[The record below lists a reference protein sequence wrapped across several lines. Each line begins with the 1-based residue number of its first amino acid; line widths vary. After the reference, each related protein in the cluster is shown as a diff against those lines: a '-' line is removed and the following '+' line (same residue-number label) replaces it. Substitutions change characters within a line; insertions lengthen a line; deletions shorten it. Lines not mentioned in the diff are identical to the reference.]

1 MGIDADRFLIHM
13 ALYDMS
19 VESSAHEH
27 RALHV
32 DPVADFQQV
41 EVRQTQAL
49 LHRRNGVNI
58 YHFTIYHLVICPNN
72 RQAYAVMRDGLIDA
86 ERFPERIA
94 EREVFVGLLGL
105 NLNDLSH
112 CFYDS

>member
-1 MGIDADRFLIHM
+1 M
-13 ALYDMS
+13 
-19 VESSAHEH
+19 
-27 RALHV
+27 
-32 DPVADFQQV
+32 
-41 EVRQTQAL
+41 
-49 LHRRNGVNI
+49 
-58 YHFTIYHLVICPNN
+58 VICPNN

-105 NLNDLSH
+105 YLNDLSH

>member
-13 ALYDMS
+13 ALYDVS

-27 RALHV
+27 RALYV
-32 DPVADFQQV
+32 DPIADFQQV
-41 EVRQTQAL
+41 EVGQTQAL
-49 LHRRNGVNI
+49 LHRCDGIYI
-58 YHFTIYHLVICPNN
+58 YHFTIYHLVICLHHRQAHAVVRNRLVN
-72 RQAYAVMRDGLIDA
+72 RQRLA
-86 ERFPERIA
+86 EGVA
-94 EREVFVGLLGL
+94 EGKVFVGLLGL